1 MKPKSTDFPSIAISI
16 LYDYDILLLKRNL
29 SFQLP
34 QIYMRRKLANARPKL
49 INATFVT
56 TFYMY

>member
-34 QIYMRRKLANARPKL
+34 QI
-49 INATFVT
+49 
-56 TFYMY
+56 